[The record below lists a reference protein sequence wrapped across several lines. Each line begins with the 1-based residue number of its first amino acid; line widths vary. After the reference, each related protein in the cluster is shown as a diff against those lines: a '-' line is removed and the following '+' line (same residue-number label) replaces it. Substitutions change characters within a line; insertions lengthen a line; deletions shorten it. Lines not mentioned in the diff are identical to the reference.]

1 MFARGFGFARSLSYI
16 NDIEIKVMTREEFNK
31 KWFERDYPDTQEVL
45 MIIASNL
52 SDFQHEI
59 YFSNPDEI
67 EKKMNTLKEYIFD
80 YKTVLR
86 KEELE
91 SQKEV
96 RTLVIQK

>member
-1 MFARGFGFARSLSYI
+1 MFARGFGFVKSLSYI
-16 NDIEIKVMTREEFNK
+16 NGIEIKVMTREEFNK

-67 EKKMNTLKEYIFD
+67 GKKMNTLKEYIFD

-91 SQKEV
+91 SQKNG
-96 RTLVIQK
+96 RTLMTQK